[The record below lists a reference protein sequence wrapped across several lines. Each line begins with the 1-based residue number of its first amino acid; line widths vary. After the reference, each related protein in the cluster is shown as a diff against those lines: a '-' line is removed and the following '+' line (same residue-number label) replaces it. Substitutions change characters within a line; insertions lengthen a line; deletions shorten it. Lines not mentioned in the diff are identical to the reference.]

1 MLIIRKQAF
10 ARAGL
15 VGNPSDGYHGQ
26 TISFIIRDFA
36 AQVILYEWDEIEVLG
51 SREEKSRFNSI
62 QHLARDVKLHG
73 YYGGVRLVKATIRR
87 FFDFC
92 SRQQIEL
99 HDRNFSIRYES
110 DIPRQVGL
118 AGSSAI
124 IVATLR
130 CLMEFYGVTIPLELQ
145 PSLALSVETEE
156 LGIAAGLQDRVI
168 QVYEGLVYMNFGQ
181 TRMREQAGLRF
192 GVYERLDP
200 RLLPAVYVAYKAD
213 VSEPTEVFHNDIR
226 SRYKSGER
234 AVVEAMTKF
243 ASLAASAREALRD
256 RDAASLSSLMDM
268 NFDTRRSIYQ
278 LPLGQVEMIETAR
291 KVGASAKFAGS
302 GGAIVGVYRD
312 ELMFQA
318 LEHELGKLHCIVI
331 KPRIE
336 A

>member
-36 AQVILYEWDEIEVLG
+36 AQVILYEWDEIEILG
-51 SREEKSRFNSI
+51 SVEEKSRFNSI

-87 FFDFC
+87 FFDYC
-92 SRQQIEL
+92 SRQQIPL
-99 HDRNFSIRYES
+99 HERNFSIRYES
-110 DIPRQVGL
+110 QIPRQVGL

-130 CLMEFYGVTIPLELQ
+130 CLMEFYGVAIPLELQ

-168 QVYEGLVYMNFGQ
+168 QIYEGLVYMNFGLE
-181 TRMREQAGLRF
+181 RMREQAGLRY

-200 RLLPAVYVAYKAD
+200 SLLPPVYVAYGRPTSA
-213 VSEPTEVFHNDIR
+213 SAGPRYFTTTFRYPRISPNGEP
-226 SRYKSGER
+226 

-243 ASLAASAREALRD
+243 ASLAAAAREALQE
-256 RDAASLSSLMDM
+256 RDAARLSSLMDR

-278 LPLGQVEMIETAR
+278 LPHGQVEMIECCPQAQMPVPSLPVR
-291 KVGASAKFAGS
+291 AVPSLASIATS
-302 GGAIVGVYRD
+302 R
-312 ELMFQA
+312 
-318 LEHELGKLHCIVI
+318 
-331 KPRIE
+331 
-336 A
+336 